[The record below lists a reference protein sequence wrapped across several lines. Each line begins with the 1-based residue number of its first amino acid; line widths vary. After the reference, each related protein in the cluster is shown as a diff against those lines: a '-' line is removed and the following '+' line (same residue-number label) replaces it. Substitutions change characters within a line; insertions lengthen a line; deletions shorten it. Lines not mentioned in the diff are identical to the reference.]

1 MRAQNSKQLLLLWGV
16 VDQAKRQGHPQAERA
31 ERAFDML
38 AALQRDHPAAVEAVL
53 MHPAARA
60 WAAHTLRA
68 LQGGPPRRG
77 AVPGALAAL
86 AAAALVGSRTS
97 GTIETFAH
105 DGLAMLPGI
114 GAISADGAVLVRS
127 TAAGVRATG
136 AGVRVDIPVGGGG
149 DAPGWRGLR
158 VLSTTAAGVSVRFVL
173 DDLDPYRMP
182 GARLCGRLPA
192 AEVEVWRSSLSRAWE
207 VLVRRHAGAA
217 AEIREVT
224 TTLTPLAPGPANG
237 AVRSQQSASSQ
248 ETFGCTALSSP
259 TDVPTLAV
267 TLVHEVQH
275 AKLAALMEITPLTRP
290 DDGRRYYAPW
300 RDDPRPLGGLLH
312 GAYAHMMVSRFWRT
326 ERRYATGDA
335 AIRAHAAFARWRA
348 AALEVAGILLG
359 SGRLTRAGE
368 VFVTAMTEPLTEW
381 NAEPVPGEAML
392 LARRDAESHRL
403 RAGGREALGG
413 PLSFPSQAP

>member
-1 MRAQNSKQLLLLWGV
+1 
-16 VDQAKRQGHPQAERA
+16 
-31 ERAFDML
+31 
-38 AALQRDHPAAVEAVL
+38 

-60 WAAHTLRA
+60 WATHTLRA
-68 LQGGPPRRG
+68 LCDGPPRSG

-86 AAAALVGSRTS
+86 AAAALVGARAP
-97 GTIETFAH
+97 GTIETFAR

-114 GAISADGAVLVRS
+114 GGISADGVVLVRS
-127 TAAGVRATG
+127 TPDGVRATG
-136 AGVRVDIPVGGGG
+136 EGVRIDIPVDPGG

-158 VLSTTAAGVSVRFVL
+158 VLSATAAGVPVRFVL

-182 GARLCGRLPA
+182 GASLRGRLSP
-192 AEVEVWRSSLSRAWE
+192 AEVAAWRSYLSRAWE
-207 VLVRRHAGAA
+207 LLVRRHADAA

-224 TTLTPLAPGPANG
+224 TTLTPLATRPADV
-237 AVRSQQSASSQ
+237 ATRCQQSASSQ

-259 TDVPTLAV
+259 ADVPTLAV

-326 ERRYATGDA
+326 ERRYATGAA

-348 AALEVAGILLG
+348 AALEVAGILLD
-359 SGRLTRAGE
+359 SRRLTRAGE
-368 VFVTAMTEPLTEW
+368 VFVTAMMGPLTEW
-381 NAEPVPGEAML
+381 NAEPVPGEAMWR
-392 LARRDAESHRL
+392 ARRDAEHHRL